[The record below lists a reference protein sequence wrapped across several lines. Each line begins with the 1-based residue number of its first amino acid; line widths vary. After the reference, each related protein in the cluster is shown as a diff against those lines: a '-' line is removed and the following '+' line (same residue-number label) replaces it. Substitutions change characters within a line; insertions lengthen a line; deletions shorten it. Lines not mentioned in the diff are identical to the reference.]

1 MKTTKNKFHQMLSV
15 MAMTFLCF
23 CLTDCQKDP
32 VSPGASYD
40 NGLVVVTTEITDVTT
55 TSAKGGGSVTS
66 ENDVEVSARGVCWS
80 KEQSPMINDDHT
92 TDGMG
97 TGEFTSTITGLMAN
111 STYYVRAYATVGER
125 TYYGGQK
132 SFMTTAPST
141 TDPTI
146 SVLDNAGY
154 LTDGCV
160 IALYEEYPFGFV
172 AMANEESGA
181 ELASLV
187 VTLND
192 EEYDNLSISG
202 TNYTYEGRLS
212 FSYEGKEIVDEV
224 VVKAVVTDVYGRT
237 GSTSFTISINIEEEE
252 LVPYDFSWYRLGN
265 HTQTGLEEFG
275 LYWESNMKDVYAQI
289 KPLDGVTL
297 FIFDPSVW
305 SSITTMAEKTALFE
319 TAIETMYPVSVY
331 NNVSVSYSGSNYDDV
346 IGTVMPDGEKH
357 LMHITRCEAGASQA
371 QGIPF
376 TIYGTAL

>member
-1 MKTTKNKFHQMLSV
+1 M
-15 MAMTFLCF
+15 
-23 CLTDCQKDP
+23 
-32 VSPGASYD
+32 
-40 NGLVVVTTEITDVTT
+40 ITL
-55 TSAKGGGSVTS
+55 KQQ
-66 ENDVEVSARGVCWS
+66 RIRL
-80 KEQSPMINDDHT
+80 KP
-92 TDGMG
+92 
-97 TGEFTSTITGLMAN
+97 
-111 STYYVRAYATVGER
+111 
-125 TYYGGQK
+125 
-132 SFMTTAPST
+132 
-141 TDPTI
+141 
-146 SVLDNAGY
+146 
-154 LTDGCV
+154 
-160 IALYEEYPFGFV
+160 
-172 AMANEESGA
+172 
-181 ELASLV
+181 
-187 VTLND
+187 
-192 EEYDNLSISG
+192 ISG

-224 VVKAVVTDVYGRT
+224 VVKAMVTDVYGRT

-331 NNVSVSYSGSNYDDV
+331 NNVSVSYSGNYDDV

-371 QGIPF
+371 QGVPF